1 MYQSHSTAHRIAHD
15 LLVHPDTIR
24 LGGSAMY
31 DAEDDE
37 YPAEA
42 TIEFGNGTGLTI
54 FDRPGPTD
62 SVSVHSYSATGLIA
76 IDTVV
81 GDKYISENMQFQGM
95 LDNVVSLALNAY
107 NA

>member
-1 MYQSHSTAHRIAHD
+1 MYQPDSTAHRIAHD
-15 LLVHPDTIR
+15 LLAHPRTVR
-24 LGGSAMY
+24 LGGDVMY
-31 DAEDDE
+31 TPADGNH
-37 YPAEA
+37 PAEA
-42 TIEFGNGTGLTI
+42 SIEFSNGTALTI
-54 FDRPGPTD
+54 FDRKGVTD

-95 LDNVVSLALNAY
+95 LHDVVSLALTAY

>member
-1 MYQSHSTAHRIAHD
+1 MYQSTSTAHRIVNNLLAHPRT
-15 LLVHPDTIR
+15 VR
-24 LGGSAMY
+24 LGGTCMY
-31 DAEDDE
+31 TPADDNH
-37 YPAEA
+37 PAEA
-42 TIEFGNGTGLTI
+42 SIEFSNGTGLTI
-54 FDRPGPTD
+54 FDRKGVTD

-95 LDNVVSLALNAY
+95 LDNVVSLALHAY